1 MQNLIQIRRQNKE
14 QRQQEK
20 EEQEENTD
28 KLNDL
33 FVNLQK
39 SGDLLTRKRGE
50 TNAETRD
57 KMDAYDS
64 LVGYFW
70 YNMIKKVQVF
80 WHRLYFL
87 LNFFFVYNF
96 M

>member
-14 QRQQEK
+14 QRQQDK

-57 KMDAYDS
+57 DKMDAYDS

-70 YNMIKKVQVF
+70 YKKCKSF
-80 WHRLYFL
+80 GSLYFL
-87 LNFFFVYNF
+87 SNFFFVYNI